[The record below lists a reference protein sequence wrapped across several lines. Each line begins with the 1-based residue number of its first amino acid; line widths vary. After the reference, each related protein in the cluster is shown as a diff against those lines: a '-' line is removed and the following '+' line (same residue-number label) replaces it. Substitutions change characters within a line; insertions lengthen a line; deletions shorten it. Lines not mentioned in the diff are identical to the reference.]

1 MSELLMPP
9 YPNGSVQQQLTQ
21 QYSYLF
27 QMAQQLNMALSALE
41 GGTVSTAGNSG
52 QQRKSGGAASAA
64 GKAALENAEQFQNL
78 RAMIV
83 KTAKQVSR
91 NMEQLETRLS
101 EEYVASSQFGTY
113 VQRLSAYLEA
123 NPEALTQYY
132 SFCSDLAANV
142 AAVDAA
148 FSTYKL
154 DTEGYIR
161 TGIVYY
167 DGPAPVYGVAVGQNL
182 TTTEIDGQQVVE
194 QNNFRAVFTA
204 QRLSFWQDSTEIA
217 YVSNN
222 RLYITNITVLD
233 SISIGHWRMDSGN
246 GLAFKW
252 IGG

>member
-41 GGTVSTAGNSG
+41 GGTVSNGSGSG

-132 SFCSDLAANV
+132 SFCSD
-142 AAVDAA
+142 
-148 FSTYKL
+148 KL

>member
-41 GGTVSTAGNSG
+41 GGTVSNGSGSG

-132 SFCSDLAANV
+132 SFCSELAANV

-148 FSTYKL
+148 FSTYRL
-154 DTEGYIR
+154 
-161 TGIVYY
+161 
-167 DGPAPVYGVAVGQNL
+167 VYGVAVGQNL

>member
-1 MSELLMPP
+1 MPP
-9 YPNGSVQQQLTQ
+9 YPTGSVQQQLTQ

-27 QMAQQLNMALSALE
+27 QMAQQLNMALTALE
-41 GGTVSTAGNSG
+41 SGTVAGAAA
-52 QQRKSGGAASAA
+52 QTVRHQGGAAASAA
-64 GKAALENAEQFQNL
+64 SPAGEQQFQNL

-83 KTAKQVSR
+83 KTAAQVTR
-91 NMEQLETRLS
+91 RMEQLELRLG

-132 SFCSDLAANV
+132 SFCGDLAANV

-148 FSTYKL
+148 FSSYRL

-167 DGPAPVYGVAVGQNL
+167 EGASPVYGVAVGQNL
-182 TTTEIDGQQVVE
+182 TTTEVDGRQVVE

-204 QRLSFWQDSTEIA
+204 QKLSFWQDSTEIA

-222 RLYITNITVLD
+222 RLYITSITVLD
-233 SISIGHWRMDSGN
+233 SISIGSWRMDSGS

>member
-1 MSELLMPP
+1 MSEFPMPP

-41 GGTVSTAGNSG
+41 GGAVSTASAAA
-52 QQRKSGGAASAA
+52 QQKHSGAARRAEVAA
-64 GKAALENAEQFQNL
+64 AENSEQFQSL

-83 KTAKQVSR
+83 KTARQVTRS
-91 NMEQLETRLS
+91 MERLEARLG
-101 EEYVASSQFGTY
+101 EEYVAASQFGTY

-132 SFCSDLAANV
+132 SFCGELAANV

-148 FSTYKL
+148 FSSYRL

-167 DGPAPVYGVAVGQNL
+167 EGASPVYGVAVGQNL
-182 TTTEIDGQQVVE
+182 TTTEVDGRQVVE

-204 QRLSFWQDSTEIA
+204 QKLSFWQDSTEIA

-233 SISIGHWRMDSGN
+233 SVSLGQWRLESGN
-246 GLAFKW
+246 GLSFKW

>member
-1 MSELLMPP
+1 MPP

-27 QMAQQLNMALSALE
+27 QMAQQLNMALAALE
-41 GGTVSTAGNSG
+41 GGGASAGG
-52 QQRKSGGAASAA
+52 GQRKRAGAAASASDTA
-64 GKAALENAEQFQNL
+64 QENNQQFQNL
-78 RAMIV
+78 RAMII
-83 KTAKQVSR
+83 KTAKQVTR
-91 NMEQLETRLS
+91 RMEQLEVRLG
-101 EEYVASSQFGTY
+101 EEYVAASQFGTY

-148 FSTYKL
+148 FSSYRL

-182 TTTEIDGQQVVE
+182 TTTETDGKRVVD

-204 QRLSFWQDSTEIA
+204 QKLSFWQDSTEIA

-233 SISIGHWRMDSGN
+233 SISIGSWRMDSGS
-246 GLAFKW
+246 GLTFKW

>member
-1 MSELLMPP
+1 MPP

-41 GGTVSTAGNSG
+41 GGAVSNGSGSG

-148 FSTYKL
+148 FSNYKL

-182 TTTEIDGQQVVE
+182 TTTEIDGEKVVE

-233 SISIGHWRMDSGN
+233 SIGIGSWRMDSGS
-246 GLAFKW
+246 GLTFKW

>member
-78 RAMIV
+78 RAIIV

>member
-1 MSELLMPP
+1 MPP

-27 QMAQQLNMALSALE
+27 QMAQQLNMALAALE
-41 GGTVSTAGNSG
+41 GGTVSASG
-52 QQRKSGGAASAA
+52 GSGPQRKGGVAASGAASPSD
-64 GKAALENAEQFQNL
+64 NEQFQNL
-78 RAMIV
+78 KAMII
-83 KTAKQVSR
+83 KTAQQVTR
-91 NMEQLETRLS
+91 NMEQLEVRLS
-101 EEYVASSQFGTY
+101 EEYVAASQFGTY

-132 SFCSDLAANV
+132 SFCSDLAADV
-142 AAVDAA
+142 KAVDAA
-148 FSTYKL
+148 FSSYRL

-167 DGPAPVYGVAVGQNL
+167 EGASPVYGVAVGQNL
-182 TTTEIDGQQVVE
+182 TTTEIDGHQVVE

-233 SISIGHWRMDSGN
+233 SITIGPWRMDSVM

-252 IGG
+252 IGGSA

>member
-1 MSELLMPP
+1 MPP
-9 YPNGSVQQQLTQ
+9 YPNGSLQQQLTQ

-27 QMAQQLNMALSALE
+27 QMAQQLNMALTALE
-41 GGTVSTAGNSG
+41 GGTAAPSGSSAARRST
-52 QQRKSGGAASAA
+52 GASASAA
-64 GKAALENAEQFQNL
+64 DVSSADNEQFQNL

-83 KTAKQVSR
+83 KTAKQISR
-91 NMEQLETRLS
+91 NMEQLELRLG
-101 EEYVASSQFGTY
+101 EEYVAASQFGTY

-148 FSTYKL
+148 FSSYRL

-182 TTTEIDGQQVVE
+182 TTTEIDGRQVVE

-204 QRLSFWQDSTEIA
+204 QKLSFWQDSTEIA

-222 RLYITNITVLD
+222 RLYITSITVLD
-233 SISIGHWRMDSGN
+233 SISIGSWRMDSGS
-246 GLAFKW
+246 GLTFKW